1 MIGQGDTSSDH
12 EEHTQ
17 EDEAKEGAEDLH
29 IPEGPIT
36 RSKAR
41 ALQEVVRSV
50 MTIPYAEQGAT
61 KILHVAICDLKP
73 GMEETASI
81 EART

>member
-1 MIGQGDTSSDH
+1 MSSDH
-12 EEHTQ
+12 EEIAQ
-17 EDEAKEGAEDLH
+17 EDEARDMH

-41 ALQEVVRSV
+41 ALQEVVRSL
-50 MTIPYAEQGAT
+50 MSTHYAEQGAT
-61 KILHVAICDLKP
+61 KILHVTTCVLRP
-73 GMEETASI
+73 GLEEALSK

>member
-1 MIGQGDTSSDH
+1 MDH
-12 EEHTQ
+12 EEDAQ
-17 EDEAKEGAEDLH
+17 ADGAKGGTEGMH

-41 ALQEVVRSV
+41 ALQEAVLSV
-50 MTIPYAEQGAT
+50 MTTHYAEQGAT
-61 KILHVAICDLKP
+61 KILHVATCALKP
-73 GMEETASI
+73 GLEEALSI